1 MVRRLVL
8 TSLVVRGRLLGNP
21 LVVGFNLWC
30 GGMPRGRP
38 VAGQQLRGT
47 PMRAGLTYLELC
59 VPVLGSR
66 GLSPSR
72 SSSPAGTSG

>member
-30 GGMPRGRP
+30 GGMPRVVPLP
-38 VAGQQLRGT
+38 VNNSEAHR
-47 PMRAGLTYLELC
+47 C
-59 VPVLGSR
+59 VPG
-66 GLSPSR
+66 
-72 SSSPAGTSG
+72 